1 MSQLDTLLQAEKA
14 RLDEERQTL
23 QERIAAGERRLQEIR
38 VRLRHVEALL
48 GTSEDAETVPTAAKA
63 SSAGRSLMDMVEGI
77 LGERS
82 GDPMHYK
89 ELARE
94 VQERGGELSGDNAAS
109 SLVAR
114 LVDDERFVRPVRKGF
129 YALRKDYPNA
139 KNVGARKR
147 HRGSS

>member
-1 MSQLDTLLQAEKA
+1 MSQLDTLLQAEKT

-48 GTSEDAETVPTAAKA
+48 GTSEATEAVPSAKA
-63 SSAGRSLMDMVEGI
+63 TSAGRSLMDIVEAI

-82 GDPMHYK
+82 GEPMHYK
-89 ELARE
+89 ELAHE
-94 VQERGGELSGDNAAS
+94 VRERGGELSGDNAAS

-139 KNVGARKR
+139 KNVGARKGR
-147 HRGSS
+147 RGSA